1 MSLRGEIE
9 SDIFTLHEIRDRL
22 HTMNSTLYS
31 VEIENAINKW
41 VEALHEEYARVIN
54 RTGVM

>member
-41 VEALHEEYARVIN
+41 VEALYEEYARVIN
-54 RTGVM
+54 RTG